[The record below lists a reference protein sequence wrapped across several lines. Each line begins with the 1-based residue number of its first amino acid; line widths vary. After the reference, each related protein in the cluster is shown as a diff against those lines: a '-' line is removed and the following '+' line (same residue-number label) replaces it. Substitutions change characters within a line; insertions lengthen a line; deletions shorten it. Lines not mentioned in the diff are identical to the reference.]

1 MDPRDHHQ
9 PQDVTM
15 LPETFTT
22 KDGRLVTVRRIRS
35 DDAPR
40 LAALYHHL
48 SDRSRQ
54 LRFHTYTGNVSEE
67 QIWKQAVA
75 LSDLDPQREAAL
87 VAVIEEKEDE
97 EHIVGVARF
106 ARVKPEDV
114 EAEAAIVVRDDYQSV
129 GLGTYLLWQLIL
141 LAHDMNIKAFCA
153 WVLTEN
159 IAMMRVIKN
168 VGLPAKMT
176 VRHGEN
182 YLVVPLVPN
191 YEVE

>member
-1 MDPRDHHQ
+1 M
-9 PQDVTM
+9 M
-15 LPETFTT
+15 PETFTT
-22 KDGRLVTVRRIRS
+22 KDGRLVTVRPIHS

-40 LAALYHHL
+40 LVDLFHRL

-54 LRFHTYTGNVSEE
+54 LRFHTYAGKAGEE
-67 QIWKQAVA
+67 QVWKQAVA

-87 VAVIEEKEDE
+87 VAVVDEEDE
-97 EHIVGVARF
+97 ERIVGVARF
-106 ARVKPEDV
+106 ARARPEDV
-114 EAEAAIVVRDDYQSV
+114 EAETAIVVRDDYQSG
-129 GLGTYLLWQLIL
+129 GLGTYLLWRLIPI
-141 LAHDMNIKAFCA
+141 AHDMGIKAFCA

-159 IAMMRVIKN
+159 MAIMRIVKN

-191 YEVE
+191 YESE

>member
-1 MDPRDHHQ
+1 
-9 PQDVTM
+9 M

-22 KDGRLVTVRRIRS
+22 KDGRLVTVRRICP

-40 LAALYHHL
+40 LMDLYHHL
-48 SDRSRQ
+48 SERSRQ
-54 LRFHTYTGNVSEE
+54 LRFHTYAGTVSEKQMWE
-67 QIWKQAVA
+67 QAVA
-75 LSDLDPQREAAL
+75 LSDLDPQREAAV
-87 VAVIEEKEDE
+87 VATVEEEGE

-106 ARVKPEDV
+106 ARARPEDV
-114 EAEAAIVVRDDYQSV
+114 EAEAAIVVRDDFQSA

-141 LAHDMNIKAFCA
+141 LAHDMDIKAFCA

-159 IAMMRVIKN
+159 VAMMRVIKHL
-168 VGLPAKMT
+168 GLPARMT